1 MKKKNIVILGGTSG
15 VGKAIAQSF
24 KKDEAHVI
32 IVGRSEIKAQAI
44 ISQAQAHIDFV
55 GGDLTD
61 LQAQKDVVNQIG
73 GYVDHVDVLIDTFGV
88 FPNTPQVNIRQNL
101 QVHAEIIQ
109 LLIPLLAK
117 SQQARLALVTGH
129 QLAVKL
135 SPICER
141 QGNTIERGIWEITH
155 KTLLMTLLAAVLSSK
170 NIMVNSFYPG
180 EVQSELMNWTKNL
193 SNQTVSVGRFLALSD
208 TLDDVTGKMFDQFGQ
223 KISLP
228 QPYHA
233 SNSKTIL
240 APYFRDSTIIFFD

>member
-1 MKKKNIVILGGTSG
+1 MEKKIIVILGGTSG

-24 KKDEAHVI
+24 NKDEAHVI

-61 LQAQKDVVNQIG
+61 FQAQQDVVNQIG
-73 GYVDHVDVLIDTFGV
+73 RYVDHVDVLIDTFGV

-101 QVHAEIIQ
+101 QVHAEVIQ

-117 SQQARLALVTGH
+117 SKQARLALVTGH
-129 QLAVKL
+129 QLAIKL

-141 QGNTIERGIWEITH
+141 QDNTIARGIWEITH

-170 NIMVNSFYPG
+170 NMMANSFYPG
-180 EVQSELMNWTKNL
+180 EVQSELMSWTKNL

-223 KISLP
+223 EISLP

-233 SNSKTIL
+233 SNSKAIL
-240 APYFRDSTIIFFD
+240 APYFRDSPTIFFD